1 MSEPFC
7 TRAAK
12 QDLTD
17 ILLYIAKD
25 KPDAA
30 FAWLEKIE
38 TKCPLIAA
46 TPEIGESKPQ
56 LGVGVR
62 ASVLGRYVI
71 FGTVLLVWTSEII
84 WLLVAR
90 SLHLFE

>member
-1 MSEPFC
+1 MSKPFY

-17 ILLYIAKD
+17 IFVYIAQD

-30 FAWLEKIE
+30 LAWLEKIE
-38 TKCPLIAA
+38 TKCVLIAA

-56 LGVGVR
+56 LGVSVR
-62 ASVLGRYVI
+62 ASVVGRYIIFHRLVSDRVEFLRVI
-71 FGTVLLVWTSEII
+71 PGDRNITEL
-84 WLLVAR
+84 
-90 SLHLFE
+90 

>member
-1 MSEPFC
+1 MSKPFY

-12 QDLTD
+12 QDLTE
-17 ILLYIAKD
+17 ILLYIAQD

-38 TKCPLIAA
+38 TKCVLIAT

-62 ASVLGRYVI
+62 ASVVGRYVI
-71 FGTVLLVWTSEII
+71 FHRLANDRVEILRVI
-84 WLLVAR
+84 PGDRNITEL
-90 SLHLFE
+90 